1 MTTKAKK
8 PASKPAAKKPTA
20 KAVVNTTPATEP
32 TALESKSAKAPKAP
46 VAPKDQR
53 NGITRPGVGT
63 ACRAIWDLLDQ
74 LKADGKELTFAT
86 LRAGIDPKVADATV
100 RTQRQ
105 RWNHYSA

>member
-8 PASKPAAKKPTA
+8 PAAKAAAKKPVGKPVKQAVITTETTA
-20 KAVVNTTPATEP
+20 A
-32 TALESKSAKAPKAP
+32 ESKPDKAPI
-46 VAPKDQR
+46 APKDQR
-53 NGITRPGVGT
+53 NGITRPGAGT

-86 LRAGIDPKVADATV
+86 LRAGIDPKVADATL